1 MVIPRP
7 AIVFDRDGT
16 LNEEVGYAGG
26 PDRFHIFSYAAEAV
40 RRVNAAGWA
49 AVLVTNQAGVAKGL
63 YDEAAVDGLHRLLAA
78 HLAAGGAR
86 LDGIYYCPHHPNGTV
101 AGYGMVCECR
111 KPAPGMLRRAAAELA
126 LDLGASWVVGDRRL
140 DVGLA
145 QAVGA
150 RAVLVRTGYGEQE
163 LVGEPIEPPPDHI
176 ASDALAAVEW
186 IFRQP
191 PVPPG
196 GRP

>member
-1 MVIPRP
+1 MRP
-7 AIVFDRDGT
+7 AIIFDRDGT
-16 LNEEVGYAGG
+16 LNEEVGYAGR
-26 PDRFHIFSYAAEAV
+26 PDQFHVYPYAVEAV

-49 AVLVTNQAGVAKGL
+49 AVVVTNQAGVAKGL
-63 YDEAAVDGLHRLLAA
+63 YDEAAVAALHRLLAE

-86 LDGIYYCPHHPNGTV
+86 LDGIYYCPHHPKGTV
-101 AGYGMVCECR
+101 PGYGMVCECR
-111 KPAPGMLRRAAAELA
+111 KPAPGMLRQAAADLA
-126 LDLGASWVVGDRRL
+126 LDLPASWVIGDRRL

-163 LVGEPIEPPPDHI
+163 LAGEPIEPPPQHI
-176 ASDALAAVEW
+176 AGDALAAVEW

-191 PVPPG
+191 PAG
-196 GRP
+196 ERP